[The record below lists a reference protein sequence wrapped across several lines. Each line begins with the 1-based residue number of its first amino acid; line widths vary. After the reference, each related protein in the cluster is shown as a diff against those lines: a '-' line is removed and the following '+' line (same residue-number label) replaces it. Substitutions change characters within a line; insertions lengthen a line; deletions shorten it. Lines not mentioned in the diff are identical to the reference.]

1 MRHYTKQIIKIVINK
16 LKNKINQQNNKINQQ
31 NNKINQQ
38 NNKIKLQEENI
49 KQNNKNKNVY
59 YNFNN
64 THDEMPNNSTLLLP
78 INKSIAIYTTFSI
91 TSE

>member
-16 LKNKINQQNNKINQQ
+16 LKNKINQ
-31 NNKINQQ
+31 
-38 NNKIKLQEENI
+38 
-49 KQNNKNKNVY
+49 QNNKNKNVY